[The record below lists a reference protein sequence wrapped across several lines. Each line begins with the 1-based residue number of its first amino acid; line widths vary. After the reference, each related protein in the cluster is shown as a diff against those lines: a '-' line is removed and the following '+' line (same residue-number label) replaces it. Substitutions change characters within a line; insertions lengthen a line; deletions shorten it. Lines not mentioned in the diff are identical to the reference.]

1 MSSNFQELINSEK
14 PVLIDFFAT
23 WCGPCKAMQPILE
36 SVKDEI
42 GDDAII
48 VKIDVDRNP
57 AVAQS
62 LNISGVPTLMIF
74 KKGKQLFRRSGMMD
88 KGSLMALLQ
97 QNK

>member
-1 MSSNFQELINSEK
+1 MISSFQDLINSEK

-36 SVKDEI
+36 SVKEEI
-42 GDDAII
+42 GDDAVI

-62 LNISGVPTLMIF
+62 LNIQGVPTLMVI
-74 KKGKQLFRRSGMMD
+74 KKGKQIFRRSGMMD
-88 KGSLMALLQ
+88 KGSIMALLHQ
-97 QNK
+97 HK

>member
-1 MSSNFQELINSEK
+1 MSSSFQDLINSDK

-42 GDDAII
+42 GDDAVI

-62 LNISGVPTLMIF
+62 LNISGVPTLMVF
-74 KKGKQLFRRSGMMD
+74 KQGKQLFRRSGMMD
-88 KGSLMALLQ
+88 KGSLMALLLQ
-97 QNK
+97 HK

>member
-1 MSSNFQELINSEK
+1 MSSSFQDFINSDK

-42 GDDAII
+42 GDDAVI

-62 LNISGVPTLMIF
+62 LNISGVPTLMVF

-88 KGSLMALLQ
+88 KGSLIALLQ
-97 QNK
+97 QHK

>member
-1 MSSNFQELINSEK
+1 MSSSFQDLINSDK

-36 SVKDEI
+36 SVKEEM
-42 GDDAII
+42 GDNAVI

-62 LNISGVPTLMIF
+62 LNISGVPTLMVF
-74 KKGKQLFRRSGMMD
+74 KNGQQLFRRSGMMD
-88 KGSLMALLQ
+88 KGSIVALLQ
-97 QNK
+97 QYK